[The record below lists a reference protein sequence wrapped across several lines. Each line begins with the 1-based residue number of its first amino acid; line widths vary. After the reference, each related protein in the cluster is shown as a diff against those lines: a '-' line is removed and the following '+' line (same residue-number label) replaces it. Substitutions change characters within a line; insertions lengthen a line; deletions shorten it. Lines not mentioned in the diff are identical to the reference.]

1 MNQLKL
7 LRVRAGLTQDELAKR
22 VNVDQT
28 AVSRWEKGKNIPLKK
43 WIPALARALDV
54 TEAELEEVREHYA
67 ENIAGG

>member
-22 VNVDQT
+22 VNVGQT
-28 AVSRWEKGKNIPLKK
+28 AVSRWETGKNIPPKK
-43 WIPALARALDV
+43 WNPALARALDV